1 MSQLPRYESYK
12 DSGVQWLGE
21 IPSHWKLIKNKFIF
35 KFSKGLTITKENLI
49 DEGMPCVSYGEV
61 HSKYGFEVDP
71 LKHDLKGVPEI
82 YLETDPNA
90 LLKKGDFIF
99 ADTSED
105 IKGSG
110 NFTYLNSDVPTF
122 AGYHTVTAKMSICN
136 NPRYLAYV
144 FESDAHR
151 NQVRTL
157 IKGVK
162 VFSITQAIL
171 KNTFVWLPSL
181 DEQKIIADF
190 LDKRLAQVDALIAK
204 QETLLEKL
212 AEQRVA
218 LISHAV
224 TKGLN
229 PDADF
234 IMSKNA
240 WLGEIPKD
248 WILKPTKYFLSYV
261 GSGKTPKGG
270 AEVYIDEGVI
280 MIRSQNVHDEGL
292 RLEDVVHITDEADQ
306 GQINTRVYEDDVLL
320 NITGASLGRVSLVPK
335 GIPLANVNQHVC
347 ILRPIKSLISPQ
359 FLHLIMQSHY
369 AKSLIKSEENGTSRE
384 GLTFEQIKAMVFALP
399 PIDEQQTIC
408 EKIQSDLED
417 LNKSKNYCENLIK
430 KLKEYRSTLITQ
442 VVTGKIDVRNLKV
455 N

>member
-12 DSGVQWLGE
+12 YSGVQWLGE
-21 IPSHWKLIKNKFIF
+21 IPSHWDVKRMKFVVANVGDKIDAKESDLRYFGLENIESFTGKLLDSVELESEGVGHRFQKNDVLFGKLRPYLAKVFLANEEGLSSTEALVFRSSEVIYPKF
-35 KFSKGLTITKENLI
+35 L
-49 DEGMPCVSYGEV
+49 SYYCL
-61 HSKYGFEVDP
+61 SQ
-71 LKHDLKGVPEI
+71 
-82 YLETDPNA
+82 
-90 LLKKGDFIF
+90 DFINEVNGTTF
-99 ADTSED
+99 GSKMPRASWDD
-105 IKGSG
+105 ISS
-110 NFTYLNSDVPTF
+110 FRMVY
-122 AGYHTVTAKMSICN
+122 
-136 NPRYLAYV
+136 
-144 FESDAHR
+144 
-151 NQVRTL
+151 
-157 IKGVK
+157 
-162 VFSITQAIL
+162 
-171 KNTFVWLPSL
+171 PSF

-190 LDKRLAQVDALIAK
+190 LDKRIAQVDALIAK

-229 PDADF
+229 PDVEMKESAN
-234 IMSKNA
+234 I
-240 WLGEIPKD
+240 WLGKIPQT
-248 WILKPTKYFLSYV
+248 WVLKPTKYFLSYV

-270 AEVYIDEGVI
+270 SEVYIDEGI
-280 MIRSQNVHDEGL
+280 MMIRSQNVHDDGL

-347 ILRPIKSLISPQ
+347 ILRPIQDLILPE

-399 PIDEQQTIC
+399 LIDEQMRIC
-408 EKIQSDLED
+408 EYIKAELGFINNSRDAC
-417 LNKSKNYCENLIK
+417 NNLIG

>member
-21 IPSHWKLIKNKFIF
+21 IPSHWDVKRMKFVVANVGDKIDAKESDLRYFGLENIESFTGKLLDSVELESEGIGHRFQKDDVLFGKLRPYLAKVFLAQEEGLSSTEALVFRSSEVIYPKF
-35 KFSKGLTITKENLI
+35 L
-49 DEGMPCVSYGEV
+49 SYYCL
-61 HSKYGFEVDP
+61 SQ
-71 LKHDLKGVPEI
+71 
-82 YLETDPNA
+82 
-90 LLKKGDFIF
+90 DFINEVNGTTF
-99 ADTSED
+99 GSKMPRASWDD
-105 IKGSG
+105 ISS
-110 NFTYLNSDVPTF
+110 FRMVY
-122 AGYHTVTAKMSICN
+122 
-136 NPRYLAYV
+136 
-144 FESDAHR
+144 
-151 NQVRTL
+151 
-157 IKGVK
+157 
-162 VFSITQAIL
+162 
-171 KNTFVWLPSL
+171 PSL
-181 DEQKIIADF
+181 DEQKLIAGF

-229 PDADF
+229 PDVEMKES
-234 IMSKNA
+234 INI
-240 WLGEIPKD
+240 WLGKIPET
-248 WILKPTKYFLSYV
+248 WVLKPTKYFLSYV

-270 AEVYIDEGVI
+270 SEVYIDEGI
-280 MIRSQNVHDEGL
+280 MMIRSQNVHDDGL

-347 ILRPIKSLISPQ
+347 ILRPIQNLILPE

-399 PIDEQQTIC
+399 LIDEQMKIC
-408 EKIQSDLED
+408 EYIKVELGFINNSRDAC
-417 LNKSKNYCENLIK
+417 NNLIG

-442 VVTGKIDVRNLKV
+442 VVTGKIDVRNIKV

>member
-21 IPSHWKLIKNKFIF
+21 IPSHWDVKRMKFVVTNVGDKIDAKESDLRYFGLENIESFTGKLLDSVELESEGVGHRFQKDDVLFGKLRPYLAKVFLAQEEGLSSTEALVFRSSEVIYPKF
-35 KFSKGLTITKENLI
+35 L
-49 DEGMPCVSYGEV
+49 SYYCL
-61 HSKYGFEVDP
+61 SQ
-71 LKHDLKGVPEI
+71 
-82 YLETDPNA
+82 
-90 LLKKGDFIF
+90 DFINEVNGTTF
-99 ADTSED
+99 GSKMPRASWDD
-105 IKGSG
+105 ISS
-110 NFTYLNSDVPTF
+110 FRMVY
-122 AGYHTVTAKMSICN
+122 
-136 NPRYLAYV
+136 
-144 FESDAHR
+144 
-151 NQVRTL
+151 
-157 IKGVK
+157 
-162 VFSITQAIL
+162 
-171 KNTFVWLPSL
+171 PSL

-204 QETLLEKL
+204 QEILLEKL

-229 PDADF
+229 PDVEMKESTN
-234 IMSKNA
+234 I
-240 WLGEIPKD
+240 WLGKIPET
-248 WILKPTKYFLSYV
+248 WVLKPTKYFLSYV

-270 AEVYIDEGVI
+270 SEVYIDEGI
-280 MIRSQNVHDEGL
+280 MMIRSQNVHDDGL

-347 ILRPIKSLISPQ
+347 ILRPIQNLILPE

-384 GLTFEQIKAMVFALP
+384 GL
-399 PIDEQQTIC
+399 
-408 EKIQSDLED
+408 
-417 LNKSKNYCENLIK
+417 N
-430 KLKEYRSTLITQ
+430 R
-442 VVTGKIDVRNLKV
+442 TGFVGDFFI
-455 N
+455 

>member
-1 MSQLPRYESYK
+1 MSQLPRYDSYK

-21 IPSHWKLIKNKFIF
+21 IPSHWVRTNVKYYYDVQLGKMLQPEAKSVDDINIKYLKAQHVQWEKIDSENMPEMWCSSKELSKYMVSNGDLLIC
-35 KFSKGLTITKENLI
+35 
-49 DEGMPCVSYGEV
+49 EGGEV
-61 HSKYGFEVDP
+61 GRCGI
-71 LKHDLKGVPEI
+71 LTN
-82 YLETDPNA
+82 LEEPAIIQNA
-90 LLKKGDFIF
+90 LHRVRNTARADVRYLNYFIQHTAQSDWF
-99 ADTSED
+99 SILCNKATIAHFTSE
-105 IKGSG
+105 K
-110 NFTYLNSDVPTF
+110 L
-122 AGYHTVTAKMSICN
+122 
-136 NPRYLAYV
+136 LALP
-144 FESDAHR
+144 
-151 NQVRTL
+151 TL
-157 IKGVK
+157 I
-162 VFSITQAIL
+162 
-171 KNTFVWLPSL
+171 PPL

-204 QETLLEKL
+204 QETLLEKM

-229 PDADF
+229 PDVDF
-234 IMSKNA
+234 FVSKNA
-240 WLGEIPKD
+240 WLGEIPKG

-347 ILRPIKSLISPQ
+347 ILRPIQSLILPQ

-399 PIDEQQTIC
+399 PIDEQQAIC
-408 EKIQSDLED
+408 EKIQSDLDD
-417 LNKSKNYCENLIK
+417 LNKSKNSCKNLIK

-442 VVTGKIDVRNLKV
+442 VVTGKIDVRKL
-455 N
+455 

>member
-1 MSQLPRYESYK
+1 MFRSSEVIYPKFLSYYCLSQ
-12 DSGVQWLGE
+12 
-21 IPSHWKLIKNKFIF
+21 
-35 KFSKGLTITKENLI
+35 
-49 DEGMPCVSYGEV
+49 
-61 HSKYGFEVDP
+61 
-71 LKHDLKGVPEI
+71 
-82 YLETDPNA
+82 
-90 LLKKGDFIF
+90 DFINEVNGTTF
-99 ADTSED
+99 GSKMPRTSWDD
-105 IKGSG
+105 ISS
-110 NFTYLNSDVPTF
+110 FRMVY
-122 AGYHTVTAKMSICN
+122 
-136 NPRYLAYV
+136 
-144 FESDAHR
+144 
-151 NQVRTL
+151 
-157 IKGVK
+157 
-162 VFSITQAIL
+162 
-171 KNTFVWLPSL
+171 PSL

-204 QETLLEKL
+204 QEILLEKL

-229 PDADF
+229 PDVEMKESTN
-234 IMSKNA
+234 I
-240 WLGEIPKD
+240 WLGKIPET
-248 WILKPTKYFLSYV
+248 WVLKPTKYFLSYV

-270 AEVYIDEGVI
+270 SEVYIDEGI
-280 MIRSQNVHDEGL
+280 MMIRSQNVHDDGL

-347 ILRPIKSLISPQ
+347 ILRPIQNLILPE

-399 PIDEQQTIC
+399 LIDEQMKIC
-408 EKIQSDLED
+408 EYIKVELGFINNSRDAC
-417 LNKSKNYCENLIK
+417 NNLIG

-442 VVTGKIDVRNLKV
+442 VVTGKIDVRNIKV

>member
-21 IPSHWKLIKNKFIF
+21 IPSHWDVKRMKFVVTNVGDKIDAKESDLRYFGLENIESFTGKLLDSVELESEGVGHRFQKDDVLFGKLRPYLAKVFLAQEEGLSSTEALVFRSSEVIYPKF
-35 KFSKGLTITKENLI
+35 L
-49 DEGMPCVSYGEV
+49 SYYCL
-61 HSKYGFEVDP
+61 SQ
-71 LKHDLKGVPEI
+71 
-82 YLETDPNA
+82 
-90 LLKKGDFIF
+90 DFINEVNGTTF
-99 ADTSED
+99 GSKMPRASWDD
-105 IKGSG
+105 ISS
-110 NFTYLNSDVPTF
+110 FRMVY
-122 AGYHTVTAKMSICN
+122 
-136 NPRYLAYV
+136 
-144 FESDAHR
+144 
-151 NQVRTL
+151 
-157 IKGVK
+157 
-162 VFSITQAIL
+162 
-171 KNTFVWLPSL
+171 PSL

-204 QETLLEKL
+204 QEILLEKL

-229 PDADF
+229 PDVEMKESTN
-234 IMSKNA
+234 I
-240 WLGEIPKD
+240 WLGKIPET
-248 WILKPTKYFLSYV
+248 WVLKPTKYFLSYV

-270 AEVYIDEGVI
+270 SEVYIDEGI
-280 MIRSQNVHDEGL
+280 MMIRSQNVHDDGL
-292 RLEDVVHITDEADQ
+292 RLVDVVHITDEADQ

-347 ILRPIKSLISPQ
+347 ILRPIQNLILPE

-399 PIDEQQTIC
+399 LIDEQMKIC
-408 EKIQSDLED
+408 EYIKVELGFINNSRDAC
-417 LNKSKNYCENLIK
+417 NNLIG

-442 VVTGKIDVRNLKV
+442 VVTGKIDVRNIKV

>member
-21 IPSHWKLIKNKFIF
+21 IPSHWDVKRMKFVVTNVGDKIDAKESDLRYFGLENIESFTGKLLDSVELESEGVGHRFQKDDVLFGKLRPYLAKVFLAQEEGLSSTEALVFRSSEVIYPKF
-35 KFSKGLTITKENLI
+35 L
-49 DEGMPCVSYGEV
+49 SYYCL
-61 HSKYGFEVDP
+61 SQ
-71 LKHDLKGVPEI
+71 
-82 YLETDPNA
+82 
-90 LLKKGDFIF
+90 DFINEVNGTTF
-99 ADTSED
+99 GSKMPRASWDD
-105 IKGSG
+105 ISS
-110 NFTYLNSDVPTF
+110 FRMVY
-122 AGYHTVTAKMSICN
+122 
-136 NPRYLAYV
+136 
-144 FESDAHR
+144 
-151 NQVRTL
+151 
-157 IKGVK
+157 
-162 VFSITQAIL
+162 
-171 KNTFVWLPSL
+171 PSL

-204 QETLLEKL
+204 QEILLEKL

-229 PDADF
+229 PDVEMKESTN
-234 IMSKNA
+234 I
-240 WLGEIPKD
+240 WLGKIPET
-248 WILKPTKYFLSYV
+248 WVLKPTKYFLSYV

-270 AEVYIDEGVI
+270 SEVYIDEGI
-280 MIRSQNVHDEGL
+280 MMIRSQNVHDDGL

-347 ILRPIKSLISPQ
+347 ILRPIQNLILPE

-384 GLTFEQIKAMVFALP
+384 GLTF
-399 PIDEQQTIC
+399 
-408 EKIQSDLED
+408 
-417 LNKSKNYCENLIK
+417 
-430 KLKEYRSTLITQ
+430 
-442 VVTGKIDVRNLKV
+442 
-455 N
+455 